1 MDTEQTMTDTSNTAS
16 EALAP
21 HHEDGI
27 TPEHRAWMNFE
38 IRNTLAK
45 KQRGELTYH
54 PLDEVMREF
63 GL

>member
-1 MDTEQTMTDTSNTAS
+1 MTNTNTTSP
-16 EALAP
+16 EAPALQ
-21 HHEDGI
+21 HEDGV
-27 TPEHRAWMNFE
+27 TPEHRAWMNAE
-38 IRNTLAK
+38 IRNTLVK